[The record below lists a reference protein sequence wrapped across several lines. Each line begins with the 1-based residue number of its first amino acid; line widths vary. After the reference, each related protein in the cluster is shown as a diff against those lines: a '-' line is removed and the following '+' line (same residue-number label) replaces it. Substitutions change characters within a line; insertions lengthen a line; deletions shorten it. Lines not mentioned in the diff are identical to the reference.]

1 MSCVIV
7 DKKDNKK
14 QVSLNVEK
22 DNYYKKCSFR
32 SNKDFGL
39 RHSWKVKENGE
50 DVYISVFSK
59 NKGRANTEN
68 KCELPPPLDNDLY
81 FGSFMLVMHKEKDSY
96 EKDDIMDLTVEKWE
110 NIYEKL
116 CGGFED
122 LGEED
127 SYSSEE
133 DIDPEMLTKEG
144 YSKEDGFIVDD
155 DEEIIDE
162 EDHQDEED
170 EDEEE
175 EYTGEETEE
184 DEEDEDEDED
194 EDEYDSESDESYIA
208 SELEE
213 EEYLDT
219 DDDK

>member
-1 MSCVIV
+1 MSSVKCVVV

-14 QVSLNVEK
+14 CVSLNVEK
-22 DNYYKKCSFR
+22 DNYYKKCGFR
-32 SNKDFGL
+32 NNKDFGL

-50 DVYISVFSK
+50 DAYISVFSK
-59 NKGRANTEN
+59 NKGRANSEN
-68 KCELPPPLDNDLY
+68 KCELPPPVDNDLY
-81 FGSFMLVMHKEKDSY
+81 FGSFMLVMHKEKDDF
-96 EKDDIMDLTVEKWE
+96 ENDNLLNLTIEKWE
-110 NIYEKL
+110 ETYEKL

-133 DIDPEMLTKEG
+133 EIDPEMLTKEG

-155 DEEIIDE
+155 D
-162 EDHQDEED
+162 
-170 EDEEE
+170 DEEE
-175 EYTGEETEE
+175 EELEEEEQEYTGEETDEEE
-184 DEEDEDEDED
+184 DEEEDDYDDDDED
-194 EDEYDSESDESYIA
+194 YESDESYIA

-219 DDDK
+219 DDD